1 LKITFCEVKRI
12 MSRILSLSLLLV
24 SFLFILNDS
33 KAGPP
38 KPLIK
43 SYHLQTDIQGR
54 WVKQKLKLHIRRLI
68 REGAPPLILTHA
80 LILNSRA
87 MEKLGLKLWEA
98 GYDVWLP
105 NVRGHGNG
113 KEKSTILPYTP
124 KDYGFDKML
133 SEDLPLIINTIRKI
147 TKQKINLVGFSLGAL
162 LWEKYLSGVV
172 KNSSGH
178 LIKSLK
184 TAEER
189 SRQVRSFIALGIPLD
204 LHKVNPQIRLLF
216 FPTMPVFKNLH
227 YFVPLTTNQD
237 PEILFPLTIAEWIRR
252 GVIATV
258 KPIFLKVL
266 PMGILTKR
274 GIDIEG
280 GELEEL
286 TFNSISQAHTDLVYD
301 FIRWLWHPFKSRDGR
316 VTYSGKNPLKTPSL
330 FIFGEKDYLAP
341 YKGSKKILRS
351 NFPPDSIPK
360 VLKFCEKAHLDLILT
375 KALPQL
381 TEVMIEFLKY
391 PKEYKERNSYLD
403 QIGNC
408 F

>member
-1 LKITFCEVKRI
+1 
-12 MSRILSLSLLLV
+12 MSRILSLSILLV
-24 SFLFILNDS
+24 SFLFFFDDS

-43 SYHLQTDIQGR
+43 SYHLEKNIQGR
-54 WVKQKLKLHIRRLI
+54 WGLQQKLNLHMRRLI

-113 KEKSTILPYTP
+113 EEKSTIWPYTP
-124 KDYGFDKML
+124 TDYGFDKML
-133 SEDLPLIINTIRKI
+133 SEDLPLIVHTVRKI

-184 TAEER
+184 VAEER
-189 SRQVRSFIALGIPLD
+189 SNKVRSFIALGLPLD
-204 LHKVNPQIRLLF
+204 LHKVNPQIKFLF
-216 FPTMPVFKNLH
+216 LPTLPLFKNLH
-227 YFVPLTTNQD
+227 FFVPLTTNQD
-237 PEILFPLTIAEWIRR
+237 PEVGFPLSIAEWLRR
-252 GVIATV
+252 GLIKKI
-258 KPIFLKVL
+258 KPIFLKIL
-266 PMGILTKR
+266 PMGILTKK
-274 GIDIEG
+274 GLDIEG

-286 TFNSISQAHTDLVYD
+286 TYNSISQAHTDLVYD

-351 NFPPDSIPK
+351 IFPHHSIPK
-360 VLKFCEKAHLDLILT
+360 VLKFCEKAHLDLILK
-375 KALPQL
+375 KALPPL
-381 TEVMIEFLKY
+381 TEAMIEFLKY
-391 PKEYKERNSYLD
+391 PKEYKEKKPYLN